1 MHHPPAP
8 SAPSPPP
15 EIAALAESLQAA
27 LDRAGVAV
35 QCAWL
40 FGSTARGE
48 AGPMSDVDV
57 AVLLDS
63 GVPRENYLDAA
74 AALVEELERS
84 APRIDLV
91 VLNEAPP
98 ALRHRV
104 ILDGLLLL
112 ERDPRQRI
120 DFEVRSIRE
129 ALDFQH
135 IAAIYDRALLE
146 RAAGGRLGT

>member
-1 MHHPPAP
+1 MHLFPPA
-8 SAPSPPP
+8 SEPPARP
-15 EIAALAESLQAA
+15 EITALADSLRAA
-27 LDRAGVAV
+27 LDRAGAAV

-48 AGPMSDVDV
+48 AGPLSDVDV
-57 AVLLDS
+57 AVLLDDS
-63 GVPRENYLDAA
+63 VARENYLDAA

-104 ILDGLLLL
+104 LLDGLLLL
-112 ERDPRQRI
+112 ERDPRRRI

-135 IAAIYDRALLE
+135 IAALYDRALLE

>member
-1 MHHPPAP
+1 MP
-8 SAPSPPP
+8 PSPPP
-15 EIAALAESLQAA
+15 PAPPEATALAESLRAT
-27 LDRAGVAV
+27 LDRAVAAV

-48 AGPMSDVDV
+48 AGPLSDVDV
-57 AVLLDS
+57 AVLLDGS
-63 GVPRENYLDAA
+63 VPRENYLDIA
-74 AALVEELERS
+74 AALVEALERC

-104 ILDGLLLL
+104 LLDGLLLL

-120 DFEVRSIRE
+120 EFEVRSIRE
-129 ALDFQH
+129 ALDVQH
-135 IAAIYDRALLE
+135 ITAIYDRALLE
-146 RAAGGRLGT
+146 RAARGRLGT

>member
-1 MHHPPAP
+1 MHPPIP
-8 SAPSPPP
+8 SDAPPP
-15 EIAALAESLQAA
+15 EIAALADSLRAA
-27 LDRAGVAV
+27 LGRADAPV

-48 AGPMSDVDV
+48 AGPLSDVDV
-57 AVLLDS
+57 AVLLDDR
-63 GVPRENYLDAA
+63 VARENYLDVA
-74 AALVEELERS
+74 AALAEELERC

-112 ERDPRQRI
+112 ERDPKQRI

-135 IAAIYDRALLE
+135 ITATYDRALLE

>member
-1 MHHPPAP
+1 MPPSPAP
-8 SAPSPPP
+8 P
-15 EIAALAESLQAA
+15 ETAALAESLRAA
-27 LDRAGVAV
+27 LERTGAPIP
-35 QCAWL
+35 CAWL

-48 AGPMSDVDV
+48 AGPLSDVDV
-57 AVLLDS
+57 AVLLDES
-63 GVPRENYLDAA
+63 VPRENYLDLA
-74 AALVEELERS
+74 AALAEELERC

-91 VLNEAPP
+91 VLNQASP

-120 DFEVRSIRE
+120 EFEVRSIRE

-135 IAAIYDRALLE
+135 VTAIYDRALLE
-146 RAAGGRLGT
+146 RAAGGRLGS

>member
-1 MHHPPAP
+1 MQSSPAP
-8 SAPSPPP
+8 FEPSPPP
-15 EIAALAESLQAA
+15 EVAALAESLRAA
-27 LDRAGVAV
+27 LDKAGAAV
-35 QCAWL
+35 QCAYL

-48 AGPMSDVDV
+48 AGPLSDVDV
-57 AVLLDS
+57 AVLLDES
-63 GVPRENYLDAA
+63 VTRENYLDIT
-74 AALVEELERS
+74 AALIEKLERS
-84 APRIDLV
+84 APRIDLT

-104 ILDGLLLL
+104 LLDGTLLL

-135 IAAIYDRALLE
+135 FAEIFDRGLLE

>member
-1 MHHPPAP
+1 MRPSPPVFQ
-8 SAPSPPP
+8 PSPPP
-15 EIAALAESLQAA
+15 EVAALAESLRAA
-27 LDRAGVAV
+27 LDRTGAAV

-48 AGPMSDVDV
+48 AGPLSDVDV
-57 AVLLDS
+57 AVLLDEN
-63 GVPRENYLDAA
+63 VARENHLDIA
-74 AALVEELERS
+74 AALAEELERS
-84 APRIDLV
+84 APRIDLT

>member
-1 MHHPPAP
+1 MPPSP
-8 SAPSPPP
+8 PPSPPP
-15 EIAALAESLQAA
+15 EAAALAESLRAA
-27 LDRAGVAV
+27 LDRAGAAV

-48 AGPMSDVDV
+48 AGPLSDVDV
-57 AVLLDS
+57 AVLLDDS
-63 GVPRENYLDAA
+63 VTRESYLDVA

-84 APRIDLV
+84 APRTDLV

-104 ILDGLLLL
+104 LLDGVLLL

-135 IAAIYDRALLE
+135 VTALYDRALLD

>member
-1 MHHPPAP
+1 MRPSPA
-8 SAPSPPP
+8 AFEPSPPP
-15 EIAALAESLQAA
+15 EAAALAESLRAA
-27 LDRAGVAV
+27 LDRSGAAV

-48 AGPMSDVDV
+48 AGPLSDVDV
-57 AVLLDS
+57 AVLLDDN
-63 GVPRENYLDAA
+63 VARESYLDIA

-84 APRIDLV
+84 APRIDLT

-120 DFEVRSIRE
+120 DFEVRSFRE
-129 ALDFQH
+129 AMDFQH
-135 IAAIYDRALLE
+135 FAEIFDRGLLE

>member
-1 MHHPPAP
+1 MDHSPASFEP
-8 SAPSPPP
+8 FPPP
-15 EIAALAESLQAA
+15 EVAALVEILAAA
-27 LDRAGVAV
+27 LDRAGTAV
-35 QCAWL
+35 QCAYL

-48 AGPMSDVDV
+48 AGPLSDVDV
-57 AVLLDS
+57 AVLLDES
-63 GVPRENYLDAA
+63 VPRENYLDMA

-84 APRIDLV
+84 APHIDLT

-104 ILDGLLLL
+104 LLDGLLLL

-135 IAAIYDRALLE
+135 FADIFDRGLLE

>member
-1 MHHPPAP
+1 MHPSPPAFE
-8 SAPSPPP
+8 PSPPP
-15 EIAALAESLQAA
+15 EVAALADSLREA
-27 LDRAGVAV
+27 LDRFGAVV

-48 AGPMSDVDV
+48 AGPLSDVDV
-57 AVLLDS
+57 AVLLDEN
-63 GVPRENYLDAA
+63 VARENHLDIA

-84 APRIDLV
+84 APRIDLA

-120 DFEVRSIRE
+120 DFEVRSFRE
-129 ALDFQH
+129 AMDFQH
-135 IAAIYDRALLE
+135 IAAIWE
-146 RAAGGRLGT
+146 NKAAGE